1 MFSPEY
7 TEVDSTRFSLDIE
20 TFSNHLEY
28 GKVDLQ
34 VSSLH
39 NSGAFFFFFLSLCSL
54 AGCPECPC
62 TPPTPK
68 PADACR
74 DVATGGKRRLASSH
88 RIHKSAPTP
97 ASGREVGARTLFT
110 TPSAEMQNH
119 FCDSFSIIMKGD

>member
-39 NSGAFFFFFLSLCSL
+39 NSGAFFFFSFHFAHWQGVRSVL
-54 AGCPECPC
+54 ARPRPPNRLTRVEMSPLVGKGGWP
-62 TPPTPK
+62 PPTVFTNLPL
-68 PADACR
+68 PR
-74 DVATGGKRRLASSH
+74 PRGGGG
-88 RIHKSAPTP
+88 T
-97 ASGREVGARTLFT
+97 RTLFII
-110 TPSAEMQNH
+110 PSAEMQNH

>member
-7 TEVDSTRFSLDIE
+7 IVDSTRSSLDIE

-39 NSGAFFFFFLSLCSL
+39 NSGALFFFFPLCSL

-74 DVATGGKRRLASSH
+74 DVAIGGKRRLASSH
-88 RIHKSAPTP
+88 PIHRSAPTP
-97 ASGREVGARTLFT
+97 ASGGRGWGGRTLFII
-110 TPSAEMQNH
+110 PSAEMQNH

>member
-39 NSGAFFFFFLSLCSL
+39 NSGAFFFFSFHFAHWQGVRSVL
-54 AGCPECPC
+54 ARPRPPNRLTRVEMSPLVGKGGWP
-62 TPPTPK
+62 PPTVFTNLPL
-68 PADACR
+68 PRPRGGGGDAHL
-74 DVATGGKRRLASSH
+74 VYHPL
-88 RIHKSAPTP
+88 
-97 ASGREVGARTLFT
+97 GRN
-110 TPSAEMQNH
+110 AE
-119 FCDSFSIIMKGD
+119 SFL